1 MKCMYVSTLT
11 RRRKY
16 FLRIVHV
23 AIKLNKWTYHPIVIS
38 VDTNSNDHAK
48 EKEIKCAL

>member
-1 MKCMYVSTLT
+1 MQIFIP
-11 RRRKY
+11 Y
-16 FLRIVHV
+16 FYRNM
-23 AIKLNKWTYHPIVIS
+23 NKWTYHPIVIS